1 LRAILLIDALH
12 AQGLFFIGAHFMVH
26 HHVQQHGDVVLLQGV
41 DRRQQLAYRHIW
53 WRQSPLIKL
62 AEVEEIVGVIADG
75 IAARGA
81 FVGGGQP
88 DHIDADFVKTG
99 ASAST
104 SRHSSPP
111 AG

>member
-1 LRAILLIDALH
+1 
-12 AQGLFFIGAHFMVH
+12 MVH
-26 HHVQQHGDVVLLQGV
+26 HHIQQHGDIVLLQGV
-41 DRRQQLAYRHIW
+41 DRRQQLRFIAIFGGDRAL
-53 WRQSPLIKL
+53 LIKL

-75 IAARGA
+75 ITARGA
-81 FVGGGQP
+81 FVGGGNQTILMP
-88 DHIDADFVKTG
+88 ISFRLG